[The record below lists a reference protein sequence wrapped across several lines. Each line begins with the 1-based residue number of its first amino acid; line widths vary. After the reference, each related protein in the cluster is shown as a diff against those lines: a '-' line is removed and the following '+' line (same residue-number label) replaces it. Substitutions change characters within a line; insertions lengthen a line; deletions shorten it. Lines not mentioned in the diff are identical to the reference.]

1 MVRKKFKKSLI
12 FLKEAK
18 KIIPTGSQTFSK
30 STYAFSEGASP
41 MYLNKGKGCHSYD
54 VDGNKFIDYVMGCQP
69 LILGYSDKDV
79 NFSISN
85 Q

>member
-1 MVRKKFKKSLI
+1 
-12 FLKEAK
+12 
-18 KIIPTGSQTFSK
+18 
-30 STYAFSEGASP
+30 

-85 Q
+85 QLKKVQFLV